1 VLFLVVDGERF
12 TFEIVYDMKS
22 GKLVK
27 AGNTDLTLET
37 RIVDDIASYFEK
49 TSARLDLNG

>member
-1 VLFLVVDGERF
+1 MVDGERF

-27 AGNTDLTLET
+27 AGNTDLSES
-37 RIVDDIASYFEK
+37 RPAVDDIASYFEK